1 MDLSQI
7 SPYKTLDF
15 YARQVVEGFITGRH
29 KSPFHGF
36 SVEFSDY
43 RQYNP
48 GESTRNID
56 YRLYGRTD
64 RLYVKQF
71 EEETNLR
78 CQILIDHSGSMLY
91 PLERHGDIA
100 HPNKLTFAVYA
111 AAVLIELLHRQRDAF
126 GLSLFPSLAPSA
138 SQPPSNSATQQ
149 LTHSATQ
156 PLSNSATQNP
166 LFSTPCRSS
175 RLHQQYLLSELDKL
189 LSPSATQPLSHSA
202 TQPPSHLATQTLPQ
216 AIHLLAEQLHRRSLV
231 AIFTDALTP
240 SDHSATQPLSHSA
253 TQEALFDALRHLRHN
268 QHEVILFHTYDLA
281 HEVNL
286 DFDARPHLFI
296 DLETQRQ
303 VRLQP
308 ADLADAYRRQMTD
321 LFDRLRQR
329 AMQYRID
336 YVPLD
341 IAQGFHQLLLPFLL
355 KRSKNL

>member
-126 GLSLFPSLAPSA
+126 GLSLFDQGLH
-138 SQPPSNSATQQ
+138 
-149 LTHSATQ
+149 L
-156 PLSNSATQNP
+156 
-166 LFSTPCRSS
+166 STPCRSS
-175 RLHQQYLLSELDKL
+175 RLHQQYLLTELDKL
-189 LSPSATQPLSHSA
+189 LSPSATQPLSH
-202 TQPPSHLATQTLPQ
+202 PATQTLPQ

-240 SDHSATQPLSHSA
+240 SDHSAIQPLGHSA

-296 DLETQRQ
+296 DLETRRQ

-308 ADLADAYRRQMTD
+308 ADLADAYRRQMTA
-321 LFDRLRQR
+321 LFDTLRQR

>member
-126 GLSLFPSLAPSA
+126 GLSLFDQGLH
-138 SQPPSNSATQQ
+138 
-149 LTHSATQ
+149 L
-156 PLSNSATQNP
+156 
-166 LFSTPCRSS
+166 STPCRSS

-202 TQPPSHLATQTLPQ
+202 TPTLAQ

-240 SDHSATQPLSHSA
+240 SDHSATQPLGHSA

-296 DLETQRQ
+296 DLESQRQ

-321 LFDRLRQR
+321 LFDTLRQR

>member
-126 GLSLFPSLAPSA
+126 GLSLFPSPAPSA
-138 SQPPSNSATQQ
+138 SQPPS
-149 LTHSATQ
+149 HSATQ
-156 PLSNSATQNP
+156 DS

-175 RLHQQYLLSELDKL
+175 RLHQQYLLTELDKL

-202 TQPPSHLATQTLPQ
+202 TQPPSHSATQTLAQ

-321 LFDRLRQR
+321 LFDSLRQR

>member
-1 MDLSQI
+1 VLDQSHI
-7 SPYKTLDF
+7 DRYKTLDF
-15 YARQVVEGFITGRH
+15 YAHQVVEGFITGRH

-78 CQILIDHSGSMLY
+78 CQILIDHSSSMLY
-91 PLERHGDIA
+91 PLERHGDIDR
-100 HPNKLTFAVYA
+100 PNKLTFAVYA

-126 GLSLFPSLAPSA
+126 GL
-138 SQPPSNSATQQ
+138 T
-149 LTHSATQ
+149 
-156 PLSNSATQNP
+156 
-166 LFSTPCRSS
+166 LFSQGLDLNTPCRSS
-175 RLHQQYLLSELDKL
+175 RLHQQYILSELDKL
-189 LSPSATQPLSHSA
+189 LQPSAGVPQPLTTDIAQS
-202 TQPPSHLATQTLPQ
+202 
-216 AIHLLAEQLHRRSLV
+216 IHLLAEQLHRRSLV
-231 AIFTDALTP
+231 VIFTDAFAHADNEANRH
-240 SDHSATQPLSHSA
+240 SDS
-253 TQEALFDALRHLRHN
+253 QEALFDALRHLRHN
-268 QHEVILFHTYDLA
+268 KHEVILFHTYDLA

-303 VRLQP
+303 IRLQP
-308 ADLADAYRRQMTD
+308 GDLADSYRREMNA
-321 LFDRLRQR
+321 LFGNLRQR

-336 YVPLD
+336 YVPVD

-355 KRSKNL
+355 KRSKSH